1 MSISLLHPESIGE
14 KTNIRMLKL
23 YCYPCFRTPVYKN
36 TQTLKPRIKMIR
48 KVHICTE
55 MLEHSSPKPGSLP
68 PNEIGRATSIVTSR
82 HIRARYVLFPV
93 VQSYRPTR
101 AINKESYLMIS
112 AKINSVLILANE
124 TAQGKILDSLRFNSS
139 LVRLSLFLSKSKN
152 SSGMA
157 SAVGSSSGS

>member
-1 MSISLLHPESIGE
+1 
-14 KTNIRMLKL
+14 MLKL
-23 YCYPCFRTPVYKN
+23 YRYPYFRTPVYKN

-68 PNEIGRATSIVTSR
+68 PNEVGRATSIVASR
-82 HIRARYVLFPV
+82 HMRARYVLFLV
-93 VQSYRPTR
+93 VQSHCPTR
-101 AINKESYLMIS
+101 VIIKEFYLMIS
-112 AKINSVLILANE
+112 ANINSVF
-124 TAQGKILDSLRFNSS
+124 KISKRNSRRKFVDSLRFNSS

-152 SSGMA
+152 SSGIA